1 MGKRKFARSVALMLV
16 SLLVVSTMF
25 VFAGCSKKPGTADTN
40 VADTGSQDTGTKDQ
54 DTDTKKVVGFDLL
67 FRRDEWWKDLEK
79 TAVKVSKDLNL
90 ELRMQDADL
99 DSEKQSQQV
108 ETFISEKVDAILMAP
123 VDFDAPIAVINEAA
137 KEGIPVFTIDSG
149 VSDTTNVT
157 SGVTHNH
164 YQGGY
169 ELGLWAAEF
178 INENYGGKGKVGII
192 TDPTLVSIVVA
203 RCDGFKDGLKEKCPG
218 AEIVAEQDGK
228 CDRNISMSV
237 AESILTAHPDTVV
250 WFGGNPDMGYG
261 AIAALEGKGIDA
273 SKVAVYTE
281 GWGIETLQAMMKD
294 NPYLKGVMVTPSDK
308 LVTLALETIRKHL
321 DGEEVNKETMMD
333 SDMVDRSNA
342 VEYFKAYGVELK

>member
-1 MGKRKFARSVALMLV
+1 MVAL
-16 SLLVVSTMF
+16 LLAASVMF
-25 VFAGCSKKPGTADTN
+25 VFTGCSQKSDADDAKTDETKNQETTSESQGTYE
-40 VADTGSQDTGTKDQ
+40 
-54 DTDTKKVVGFDLL
+54 KKVIGFDLL

-79 TAVKVSKDLNL
+79 TAVKVAKDLNL

-123 VDFDAPIAVINEAA
+123 VDFEAPIAVINEAA
-137 KEGIPVFTIDSG
+137 KEGIPVFTIDSD

-157 SGVTHNH
+157 SGITHNH

-169 ELGLWAAEF
+169 ELGLWAGEF

-192 TDPTLVSIVVA
+192 TDPTLVSLVVA
-203 RCDGFKDGLKEKCPG
+203 RCNGFKDGLKEKCPG

-228 CDRNISMSV
+228 CDRNISMSI

-308 LVTLALETIRKHL
+308 LVTLALETIRKYL
-321 DGEEVNKETMMD
+321 DGEEVEKKTMMD